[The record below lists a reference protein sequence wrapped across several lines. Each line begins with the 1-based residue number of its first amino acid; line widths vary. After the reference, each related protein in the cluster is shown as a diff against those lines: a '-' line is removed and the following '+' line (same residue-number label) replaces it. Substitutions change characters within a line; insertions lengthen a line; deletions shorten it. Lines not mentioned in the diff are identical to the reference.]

1 MSQKVKISKKQLKE
15 DAFVSATFEAGQ
27 YLKDHM
33 TQIIFGVV
41 GVFVVIGIVWMV
53 INSRTERFEQ
63 SGLAYFRAQTLYV
76 NGQYALAAS
85 DFDRLSDEYSG
96 TAHADKATYFAG
108 DSYFKSGQYDQ
119 ALLRF
124 ESAVDNL
131 SEDDLLYINALIGEA
146 AVYEQR
152 ENYEFA
158 LEYLNKALDA
168 SSYDFQKLEIMM
180 SIARV
185 QNLQGN
191 KDQAIA
197 TYDKIIEDY
206 PDAQRTMMA
215 KELRAEI
222 KASMVRG

>member
-1 MSQKVKISKKQLKE
+1 MAQKVKISKKQLKE
-15 DAFVSATFEAGQ
+15 DAFVSATFEAGH
-27 YLKDHM
+27 YLQEHM
-33 TQIIFGVV
+33 TQIIFGFV
-41 GVFVVIGIVWMV
+41 GVVVVIGVVWMV
-53 INSRTERFEQ
+53 VNSRAERFEQ
-63 SGLAYFRAQTLYV
+63 SGLAYFRAQSLYI

-96 TAHADKATYFAG
+96 TAHADKAIYFAG
-108 DSYFKSGQYDQ
+108 DSYYKSGQYDQ

-124 ESAVDNL
+124 ESATENL
-131 SEDDLLYINALIGEA
+131 SQDDLLYVNALVGEA

-152 ENYEFA
+152 ENYDRA
-158 LEYLNKALDA
+158 LENLNNALDA
-168 SSYDFQKLEIMM
+168 STYDFQRIEILMAT
-180 SIARV
+180 ARV

-197 TYDKIIEDY
+197 TYDKIIEAY
-206 PDAQRTMMA
+206 PDANLTMQA